1 MQNPPLQ
8 NDQQF
13 DVIVVGSGAGALLAA
28 IRASD
33 AGLKP
38 LVVEKTALAG
48 GTSAISGGGIW
59 IPDNHDMPKAG
70 LRDSLDVAF
79 GYVKACAKG
88 LASDDR
94 VLAYVETARHMARYL
109 GEIGVPYRCMPH
121 YSDYYPHI
129 QGALPGGRTMDP
141 IDFNAAKLGLE
152 GLALMRPTNPGQL
165 IFGRM
170 NINAFQART
179 MLAREKKAKFMLMG
193 IMARYFLDYP
203 WRRKSKRDRRLT
215 GGQALVGGLLTAL
228 RKRKIPLWL
237 NTPMESLVTEG
248 GRVTGVVVHKDG
260 QSLRLLAR
268 KGVILGAG
276 GFERNQAMRDEYL
289 PKPTN
294 QGWTAT
300 PPGANTGDT
309 IRAGAA
315 VGGQLHLMAHTWG
328 VPTLEVPKEEKFRPL
343 FVERSL
349 PGCMVV
355 NARGERFLNESGP
368 YPEFQQ
374 AMYANHALTGGAIPA
389 WIVFDATF
397 RANYPIGPLMPG
409 SAVPDSRLRK
419 SWLGVVYWKG
429 ETLNELAKNIG
440 VDAAGLKASAA
451 RMTEFARTG
460 KDLEFD
466 RGGNVFDR
474 YYGDVNVSPNPN
486 LAPIAKGPFYAMQLH
501 PGDIGTKGGL
511 LTDRDA
517 RVLNDAGQ
525 VIEGLYC
532 IGNNSA
538 SVMGPAYPGAGSTL
552 GPAMTFGFRA
562 IAAIQGQPI
571 ALERTD
577 LLEDGAHSQPAPLA
591 PPMVRVGQPA

>member
-1 MQNPPLQ
+1 MTKV
-8 NDQQF
+8 DGVHHQQSDTEF

-33 AGLKP
+33 EGLKA
-38 LVVEKTALAG
+38 LVIEKTALVG

-70 LRDSLDVAF
+70 LRDSIDVAF

-88 LASDDR
+88 MASDDR

-109 GEIGVPYRCMPH
+109 TQIGVPYRCMPE
-121 YSDYYPHI
+121 YSDYYPAVA
-129 QGALPGGRTMDP
+129 GALPGGRTMDP
-141 IDFNAAKLGLE
+141 VDFNASKLGLE
-152 GLALMRPTNPGQL
+152 GLDLMRPTNPGQL

-170 NINAFQART
+170 NINAFQARS
-179 MLAREKKAKFMLMG
+179 MLARERKSKFMLMW

-203 WRRKSKRDRRLT
+203 WRSKTRRDRRLT
-215 GGQALVGGLLTAL
+215 GGQALIGGLLTAL
-228 RKRKIPLWL
+228 RQRKIALWL
-237 NTPMESLVTEG
+237 QTPLESLVTEN
-248 GRVTGVVVHKDG
+248 GRVTGVVVQKDG
-260 QSLRLLAR
+260 QSVRLQAR
-268 KGVILGAG
+268 QAVILGAG
-276 GFERNQAMRDEYL
+276 GFERNQAMREANL
-289 PKPTN
+289 PQPTN
-294 QGWTAT
+294 QAWTAT
-300 PPGANTGDT
+300 PPDANTGDA

-315 VGGQLHLMAHTWG
+315 VGAQLHLMAHTWG
-328 VPTLEVPKEEKFRPL
+328 VPTLMVPKEEKFRPM

-374 AMYANHALTGGAIPA
+374 AMFANHASTGGGIPA

-397 RANYPIGPLMPG
+397 RANYPIGPLMPAA
-409 SAVPDSRLRK
+409 AVPDSRLRK
-419 SWLGVVYWKG
+419 SWLNTVYWKG
-429 ETLNELAKNIG
+429 ETLPELASQIG
-440 VDAAGLKASAA
+440 VDPAGLVASAA

-460 KDLEFD
+460 KDLDFD

-474 YYGDVNVSPNPN
+474 YYGDTNVRPNPN
-486 LAPIAKGPFYAMQLH
+486 LAPIAKGPFYAMKLH

-517 RVLNDAGQ
+517 RVLNEAGQ
-525 VIEGLYC
+525 VVAGLYC

-552 GPAMTFGFRA
+552 GPAMTFAFRA
-562 IAAIQGQPI
+562 IAAIKGQPLP
-571 ALERTD
+571 LERTD
-577 LLEDGAHSQPAPLA
+577 LLEPAS
-591 PPMVRVGQPA
+591 

>member
-1 MQNPPLQ
+1 MTKV
-8 NDQQF
+8 DGVHHQQSDTEF

-33 AGLKP
+33 EGLKA
-38 LVVEKTALAG
+38 LVIEKTALVG

-70 LRDSLDVAF
+70 LRDSIDVAF

-88 LASDDR
+88 MASDDR

-109 GEIGVPYRCMPH
+109 TQIGVPYRCMPE
-121 YSDYYPHI
+121 YSDYYPAVA
-129 QGALPGGRTMDP
+129 GALPGGRTMDP
-141 IDFNAAKLGLE
+141 VDFNASKLGLE
-152 GLALMRPTNPGQL
+152 GLDLMRPTNPGQL

-170 NINAFQART
+170 NINAFQARS
-179 MLAREKKAKFMLMG
+179 MLARERKSKFMLMW

-203 WRRKSKRDRRLT
+203 WRSKTRRDRRLT
-215 GGQALVGGLLTAL
+215 GGQALIGGLLTAL
-228 RKRKIPLWL
+228 RQRKIALWL
-237 NTPMESLVTEG
+237 QTPLESLVTEN
-248 GRVTGVVVHKDG
+248 GRVTGVVVQKDG
-260 QSLRLLAR
+260 QSVRLQAR
-268 KGVILGAG
+268 QAVILGAG
-276 GFERNQAMRDEYL
+276 GFERNQAMREANL
-289 PKPTN
+289 PQPTD
-294 QGWTAT
+294 QAWTAT
-300 PPGANTGDT
+300 PPDANTGDA

-315 VGGQLHLMAHTWG
+315 VGAQLHLMAHTWG
-328 VPTLEVPKEEKFRPL
+328 VPTLMVPKEEKFRPM

-374 AMYANHALTGGAIPA
+374 AMFANHASTGGGIPA

-397 RANYPIGPLMPG
+397 RANYPIGPLMPAA
-409 SAVPDSRLRK
+409 AVPDSRLRK
-419 SWLGVVYWKG
+419 SWLNTVYWKG
-429 ETLNELAKNIG
+429 ETLPELASQIG
-440 VDAAGLKASAA
+440 VDPAGLVASAA

-460 KDLEFD
+460 KDLDFD

-474 YYGDVNVSPNPN
+474 YYGDTNVRPNPN
-486 LAPIAKGPFYAMQLH
+486 LAPIAKGPFYAMKLH

-517 RVLNDAGQ
+517 RVLNEAGQ
-525 VIEGLYC
+525 VVAGLYC

-552 GPAMTFGFRA
+552 GPAMTFAFRA
-562 IAAIQGQPI
+562 IAAIKGQPLP
-571 ALERTD
+571 LERTD
-577 LLEDGAHSQPAPLA
+577 LLEPAS
-591 PPMVRVGQPA
+591 

>member
-1 MQNPPLQ
+1 MTKV
-8 NDQQF
+8 DGVHHQQSDTEF

-33 AGLKP
+33 EGLKA
-38 LVVEKTALAG
+38 LVIEKTALVG

-70 LRDSLDVAF
+70 LRDSIDVAF

-88 LASDDR
+88 MASDDR

-109 GEIGVPYRCMPH
+109 TQIGVPYRCMPE
-121 YSDYYPHI
+121 YSDYYPAVA
-129 QGALPGGRTMDP
+129 GALPGGRTMDP
-141 IDFNAAKLGLE
+141 VDFNASKLGLE
-152 GLALMRPTNPGQL
+152 GLDLMRPTNPGQL

-170 NINAFQART
+170 NINAFQARS
-179 MLAREKKAKFMLMG
+179 MLARERKSKFMLMW

-203 WRRKSKRDRRLT
+203 WRNKTRRDRRLT
-215 GGQALVGGLLTAL
+215 GGQALIGGLLTAL
-228 RKRKIPLWL
+228 RQRKIALWL
-237 NTPMESLVTEG
+237 QTPLESLVTEN
-248 GRVTGVVVHKDG
+248 GRVTGVVVQKDG
-260 QSLRLLAR
+260 QSVRLQAR
-268 KGVILGAG
+268 QAVILGAG
-276 GFERNQAMRDEYL
+276 GFERNQAMREANL
-289 PKPTN
+289 PQPTN
-294 QGWTAT
+294 QAWTAT
-300 PPGANTGDT
+300 PPDANTGDA

-315 VGGQLHLMAHTWG
+315 VGAQLHLMAHTWG
-328 VPTLEVPKEEKFRPL
+328 VPTLMVPKEEKFRPM

-374 AMYANHALTGGAIPA
+374 AMFANHASTGGGIPA

-397 RANYPIGPLMPG
+397 RANYPIGPLMPAA
-409 SAVPDSRLRK
+409 AVPDSRLRK
-419 SWLGVVYWKG
+419 SWLNTVYWKG
-429 ETLNELAKNIG
+429 ETLPELASQIG
-440 VDAAGLKASAA
+440 VDPAGLVASAA

-460 KDLEFD
+460 KDLDFD

-474 YYGDVNVSPNPN
+474 YYGDTNVRPNPN
-486 LAPIAKGPFYAMQLH
+486 LAPIAKGPFYAMKLH

-517 RVLNDAGQ
+517 RVLNEAGQ
-525 VIEGLYC
+525 VVAGLYC

-552 GPAMTFGFRA
+552 GPAMTFAFRA
-562 IAAIQGQPI
+562 IAAIKGQPLP
-571 ALERTD
+571 LERTD
-577 LLEDGAHSQPAPLA
+577 LLEPAS
-591 PPMVRVGQPA
+591 

>member
-1 MQNPPLQ
+1 MTKV
-8 NDQQF
+8 DGVHHQQSDTEF

-33 AGLKP
+33 EGLKA
-38 LVVEKTALAG
+38 LVIEKTALVG

-70 LRDSLDVAF
+70 LRDSIDVAF

-88 LASDDR
+88 MASDDR

-109 GEIGVPYRCMPH
+109 TQIGVPYRCMPH
-121 YSDYYPHI
+121 YSDYYPAVE
-129 QGALPGGRTMDP
+129 GALPGGRTMDP
-141 IDFNAAKLGLE
+141 VDFNASKLGLE
-152 GLALMRPTNPGQL
+152 GLDLMRPTNPGQL

-170 NINAFQART
+170 NINAFQARS
-179 MLAREKKAKFMLMG
+179 MLARERKSKFMLMW

-203 WRRKSKRDRRLT
+203 WRSKTRRDRRLT
-215 GGQALVGGLLTAL
+215 GGQALIGGLLTAL
-228 RKRKIPLWL
+228 RQRKIALWL
-237 NTPMESLVTEG
+237 QTPLESLVTEN
-248 GRVTGVVVHKDG
+248 GRVTGVVVQKDG
-260 QSLRLLAR
+260 QSVRLQAR
-268 KGVILGAG
+268 QAVILGAG
-276 GFERNQAMRDEYL
+276 GFERNQAMREANL
-289 PKPTN
+289 PQPTN
-294 QGWTAT
+294 QAWTAT
-300 PPGANTGDT
+300 PPDANTGDA

-315 VGGQLHLMAHTWG
+315 VGAQLHLMAHTWG
-328 VPTLEVPKEEKFRPL
+328 VPTLMVPKEEKFRPM

-374 AMYANHALTGGAIPA
+374 AMFANHASTGGGIPA

-397 RANYPIGPLMPG
+397 RANYPIGPLMPAA
-409 SAVPDSRLRK
+409 AVPDSRLRK
-419 SWLGVVYWKG
+419 SWLNTVYWKG
-429 ETLNELAKNIG
+429 ETLPELASQIG
-440 VDAAGLKASAA
+440 VDPAGLVASAA

-460 KDLEFD
+460 KDLDFD

-474 YYGDVNVSPNPN
+474 YYGDTNVRPNPN
-486 LAPIAKGPFYAMQLH
+486 LAPIAKGPFYAMKLH

-517 RVLNDAGQ
+517 RVLNEAGQ
-525 VIEGLYC
+525 VVAGLYC

-552 GPAMTFGFRA
+552 GPAMTFAFRA
-562 IAAIQGQPI
+562 IAAIKGQPLP
-571 ALERTD
+571 LERTD
-577 LLEDGAHSQPAPLA
+577 LLEPAS
-591 PPMVRVGQPA
+591 

>member
-1 MQNPPLQ
+1 MTKVDGVNH
-8 NDQQF
+8 QQSDTEF

-33 AGLKP
+33 EGLKA
-38 LVVEKTALAG
+38 LVIEKTALVG

-70 LRDSLDVAF
+70 LRDSIDVAF

-109 GEIGVPYRCMPH
+109 TQIGVPYRCMPH
-121 YSDYYPHI
+121 YSDYYPAVA
-129 QGALPGGRTMDP
+129 GALPGGRTMDP
-141 IDFNAAKLGLE
+141 VDFNASKLGLE
-152 GLALMRPTNPGQL
+152 GLDLMRPTNPGQL

-170 NINAFQART
+170 NINAFQARS
-179 MLAREKKAKFMLMG
+179 MLARERKSKFMLMW

-203 WRRKSKRDRRLT
+203 WRSKTRRDRRLT
-215 GGQALVGGLLTAL
+215 GGQALIGGLLTAL
-228 RKRKIPLWL
+228 RQRKIALWL
-237 NTPMESLVTEG
+237 QTPLESLVTEN
-248 GRVTGVVVHKDG
+248 GRVTGVVVQKDG
-260 QSLRLLAR
+260 QSVRLQAR
-268 KGVILGAG
+268 QAVILGAG
-276 GFERNQAMRDEYL
+276 GFERNQAMREANL
-289 PKPTN
+289 PQPTN
-294 QGWTAT
+294 QAWTAT
-300 PPGANTGDT
+300 PPDANTGDA

-315 VGGQLHLMAHTWG
+315 VGAQLHLMAHTWG
-328 VPTLEVPKEEKFRPL
+328 VPTLMVPKEEKFRPM

-374 AMYANHALTGGAIPA
+374 AMFANHASTGGGIPA

-397 RANYPIGPLMPG
+397 RANYPIGPLMPAA
-409 SAVPDSRLRK
+409 AVPDSRLRK
-419 SWLGVVYWKG
+419 SWLNTVYWKG
-429 ETLNELAKNIG
+429 ETLPELASQIG
-440 VDAAGLKASAA
+440 VDPAGLVASAA

-460 KDLEFD
+460 KDLDFD

-474 YYGDVNVSPNPN
+474 YYGDTNVRPNPN
-486 LAPIAKGPFYAMQLH
+486 LAPIAKGPFYAMKLF

-517 RVLNDAGQ
+517 RVLDDAGA
-525 VIEGLYC
+525 VVEGLYC
-532 IGNNSA
+532 VGNNAA

-552 GPAMTFGFRA
+552 GPAMTFAYRA
-562 IAAIQGQPI
+562 IAAIKGQPLP
-571 ALERTD
+571 LERTD
-577 LLEDGAHSQPAPLA
+577 LLEPTA
-591 PPMVRVGQPA
+591 